1 MSIEKELSAICE
13 PVLSDAGYE
22 LVLCELAGSAR
33 NRIARFYIDKEGGV
47 GIDDCTEASR
57 LIDPVIEQSE
67 LFGGMYVLEVS
78 SPGLER
84 PLVKPQDYSR
94 FAGRKA
100 KLKTYRPVDK
110 RRKFSGTIIGIR
122 DGKIIELELD
132 EGVTVEVP
140 FEDVAKSNL
149 VFEWKNK

>member
-1 MSIEKELSAICE
+1 MSLEKELSAVCE
-13 PVLSDAGYE
+13 PILKNAGYE

-33 NRIARFYIDKEGGV
+33 NRIVRFYIDKETGV
-47 GIDDCTEASR
+47 GIDECTEASR

-67 LFGGMYVLEVS
+67 LLNGAYVLEVS

-84 PLVKPQDYSR
+84 PLVKPEDYNR

-100 KLKTYRPVDK
+100 KLKTYRPVDN
-110 RRKFSGTIIGIR
+110 RRKFIGTIIGIR
-122 DGKIIELELD
+122 EGKTIELELD

-140 FEDVAKSNL
+140 YEDVAKSNL
-149 VFEWKNK
+149 VFEWKNN